1 MNLRAGFVLCAAL
14 VATTSPLVAQGGA
27 AVSAGATV
35 YAAQKCGVCHSIA
48 GVGNRRGVLDNV
60 GARLTPE
67 EIRLWIVD
75 ATGMTEK
82 TKALRR
88 PVMRNYTLPAADLAA
103 LVTYLASLKTP

>member
-1 MNLRAGFVLCAAL
+1 MHLRAGLMLCAAL
-14 VATTSPLVAQGGA
+14 VAATTSPLLAQGSA
-27 AVSAGATV
+27 AVGATV

-48 GVGNRRGVLDNV
+48 GVGNRRGALDNV
-60 GARLTPE
+60 GTRLTPE

-82 TKALRR
+82 TKAPRR
-88 PVMRNYTLPAADLAA
+88 PVMRNYVLPAADLAA